1 MSYLDLIN
9 NFWRVD
15 EQKGFNGNTTRL
27 YFFLLHLANR
37 SYWEVEW
44 LEYADNKMKVYLGI
58 SADVLRT
65 AREKLKEAS
74 LINFIPGGDGQGIKT
89 RYQILTP
96 KPKPKPEPFNNK
108 TKKNTNIYNSNKN
121 GKYSQ
126 REFIA
131 SGSDFD

>member
-1 MSYLDLIN
+1 MTYIDLLN
-9 NFWRVD
+9 HFWRID
-15 EQKGFNGNTTRL
+15 EQKGFNGETTRL
-27 YFFLLHLANR
+27 YFFLLNLANR
-37 SYWEVEW
+37 SFWNSYS
-44 LEYADNKMKVYLGI
+44 LEYGDEKMRAYLGV
-58 SADVLRT
+58 SSNVLRT

-74 LINFIPGGDGQGIKT
+74 LIDYVSGGCGHGVKT

-96 KPKPKPEPFNNK
+96 KDKPNPEPLYNK
-108 TKKNTNIYNSNKN
+108 TKTKTNINNSN

>member
-1 MSYLDLIN
+1 MKYIDLIN
-9 NFWRVD
+9 NFWRID

-37 SYWEVEW
+37 SYWGSEW
-44 LEYADNKMKVYLGI
+44 LEYGDKKMSVNLGI

-65 AREKLKEAS
+65 AREKLKQAS
-74 LINFIPGGDGQGIKT
+74 LINYISGGDGQGVKT
-89 RYQILTP
+89 RYQILTSNLQP
-96 KPKPKPEPFNNK
+96 KAEPLYNK
-108 TKKNTNIYNSNKN
+108 TKTKININNSN

>member
-1 MSYLDLIN
+1 MKYIDLIN
-9 NFWRVD
+9 NFWRID
-15 EQKGFNGNTTRL
+15 EQKEFNGNTTRL

-37 SYWEVEW
+37 SYWGSEW
-44 LEYADNKMKVYLGI
+44 LEYGDKKMSVNLGI

-65 AREKLKEAS
+65 AREKLKQAS
-74 LINFIPGGDGQGIKT
+74 LINYISGGDGQGVKT
-89 RYQILTP
+89 RYQILTSNLQP
-96 KPKPKPEPFNNK
+96 KAEPLYNK
-108 TKKNTNIYNSNKN
+108 TKTKTNINNSN